1 MLSKKIETLLNKQIN
16 YEFTAAYNYLAMK
29 AWFENAN
36 LAGFANWM
44 QHQAVEE
51 LQHAMKLFQFVCDRG
66 GQVKLESV
74 DKPAGGYKTPREVF
88 AKATQLEKGNTK
100 SINDLY
106 AAAVADSDYATES
119 HLKWFIDEQVE
130 EEKTTREIEE
140 LLDIVGDSRSALLQL
155 NHQLGQRAG
164 SK

>member
-29 AWFENAN
+29 AWFESAN

-51 LQHAMKLFQFVCDRG
+51 IEHAMKLFQFVCDRG
-66 GQVKLESV
+66 GQVRLDSV
-74 DKPAGGYKTPREVF
+74 DKPGGGYKTPREVF
-88 AKATQLEKGNTK
+88 AKATQLEKNNTK

-106 AAAVADSDYATES
+106 AAAVAES
-119 HLKWFIDEQVE
+119 
-130 EEKTTREIEE
+130 
-140 LLDIVGDSRSALLQL
+140 
-155 NHQLGQRAG
+155 
-164 SK
+164 

>member
-16 YEFTAAYNYLAMK
+16 HEFTAAYNYLAMK
-29 AWFENAN
+29 AWFETAN
-36 LAGFANWM
+36 LSGFANWM
-44 QHQAVEE
+44 QHQAAEEVE
-51 LQHAMKLFQFVCDRG
+51 HAMKLFQFVCDRG
-66 GQVKLESV
+66 GQVRLDSV
-74 DKPAGGYKTPREVF
+74 DKPVINYKTPSEVF
-88 AKATQLEKGNTK
+88 ARATQLEKSNTK

-106 AAAVADSDYATES
+106 AAAVAESDYATES

-140 LLDIVGDSRSALLQL
+140 LLDMAGDSRSALLNL

-164 SK
+164 KS